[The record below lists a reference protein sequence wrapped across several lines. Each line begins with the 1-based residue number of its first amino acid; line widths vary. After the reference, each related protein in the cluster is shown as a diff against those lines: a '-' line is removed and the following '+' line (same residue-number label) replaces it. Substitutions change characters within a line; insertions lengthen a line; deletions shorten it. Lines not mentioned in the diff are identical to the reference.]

1 MKNLTI
7 YPLLFAILPFVISC
21 NQKSSHQQ
29 ENSSSP
35 DSEVSRKEKIDHSKL
50 DDMDNLVAWCI
61 VPFDIKKRT
70 PEERI
75 NMLKKLGFKSYAYDW
90 RVEHLATMADEFRVA
105 RENGI
110 DVKAVWLW
118 VDANSDAPGQLSE
131 ANEAMLTI
139 VKDAGL
145 ETQIWAGFNANY
157 FEGLSG
163 EEAVQK
169 GVEMVGYLAGRVE
182 DMGCQL
188 ALYNHGDWF
197 GEPANQGK
205 IIERLPDHTIGIIY
219 NFHHAHE
226 QIDRLPEIIEVMKP
240 YVWVVNLNGMRKEG
254 PMILTIGTGDQETKM
269 IDRFLEAGYTGP
281 WGVLGHVEDA
291 DVEQILKSNLDGLRS
306 LYKQ

>member
-1 MKNLTI
+1 MKNVTIFTLTL
-7 YPLLFAILPFVISC
+7 PVLLFVFSC
-21 NQKSSHQQ
+21 NQKSSRQQ
-29 ENSSSP
+29 ENSSA
-35 DSEVSRKEKIDHSKL
+35 DETEDTKKEKIDHSKL

-75 NMLKKLGFKSYAYDW
+75 NMLKELGLKSYAYDW
-90 RVEHLATMADEFRVA
+90 REEHLATMADEFRLA

-157 FEGLSG
+157 FEGLTG

-169 GVEMVGYLAGRVE
+169 GVEMVGYLAGRAE
-182 DMGCQL
+182 EIGCQL

-197 GEPANQGK
+197 GEPANEVK
-205 IIERLPDHTIGIIY
+205 IIEKLPDQNIGIIF

-240 YVWVVNLNGMRKEG
+240 YLWVVNLNGMRKEG
-254 PMILTIGTGDQETKM
+254 PMILPIGAGDQEAGM
-269 IDRFLEAGYTGP
+269 IDQVLASGFNGP
-281 WGVLGHVEDA
+281 FGILGHVEDA
-291 DVEQILKSNLDGLRS
+291 DVALVLKGNLEGLRS
-306 LYKQ
+306 LYK